1 MKLIKTLKAVYYTVG
16 IIGII
21 TAIPFY
27 IVLYRTAFTQK
38 KG

>member
-1 MKLIKTLKAVYYTVG
+1 MKLIKTLKAMYYAVG

-27 IVLYRTAFTQK
+27 IVLYRTAFKK
-38 KG
+38 KGE